1 LTHVKPLSKKI
12 DDTHT
17 YQGKK
22 QPIQAGAARAPLEK
36 HDNAANA
43 VYKIFHMPH
52 VLIVDD
58 DLNTREALVE
68 ISTAEGF
75 STAVAGNIREAQI
88 QIARQRPD
96 VVLIDLKLPD
106 GSGMDLFNDIE
117 SRSTTEIVLITGH
130 ASIETAVEALRLGAA
145 DYLTKPI
152 NFRRLKA
159 LLSRVPR
166 TVDLKTEIGA
176 LRSELRRLG
185 HFGQML
191 GAAPVMQKLY
201 NHIGRVAPTE
211 ATVLLLGESGTGK
224 ELAAQTIHDLSLRQ
238 KQPFLPVN
246 CGAISPQL
254 IESEIFGHEKGSFTG
269 ADRQHK
275 GYFERANGGTLFL
288 DEITEMPIEL
298 QVKLLRVLETGSF
311 MRIGSNQELETD
323 VRVIAATNRDPEDAI
338 QEGKLRLDLY
348 HRLNVF
354 PLKIPPV
361 RERGTDIELL
371 ALHFLEE
378 FNTAHGTS
386 KVISPDGLACLS
398 AYHWPGNVR
407 ELRNYMQRAFILS
420 DQTIDAAALAPT
432 MTTHSPVGLT
442 LAIPVGTSLAD
453 VDRKLIFATLELCG
467 GVKKRAAD
475 ILGIS
480 LKTLYNRL
488 EEYGPHEALPK
499 DDDPFFS
506 RTNGDSSLYKRDM
519 YG

>member
-1 LTHVKPLSKKI
+1 
-12 DDTHT
+12 
-17 YQGKK
+17 
-22 QPIQAGAARAPLEK
+22 
-36 HDNAANA
+36 
-43 VYKIFHMPH
+43 MPH

-58 DLNTREALVE
+58 DVNTREALVE
-68 ISTAEGF
+68 ITAAEGF
-75 STAVAGNIREAQI
+75 TTAVAGNIKDAQAQI
-88 QIARQRPD
+88 MHQRPD

-117 SRSTTEIVLITGH
+117 SRATTEIVLITGH
-130 ASIETAVEALRLGAA
+130 ASVETAVEALRLGAA

-159 LLSRVPR
+159 LLSRIPR
-166 TVDLKTEIGA
+166 TVDLKEEIGV

-191 GAAPVMQKLY
+191 GAAPAMQKLY
-201 NHIGRVAPTE
+201 NHIARVAPTE

-238 KQPFLPVN
+238 KHPFLPVN

-311 MRIGSNQELETD
+311 MRIGSNQEIETD
-323 VRVIAATNRDPEDAI
+323 VRVIAASNRDPEQAVS
-338 QEGKLRLDLY
+338 EGKLRLDLY

-354 PLKIPPV
+354 PLKIPPL
-361 RERGTDIELL
+361 RERGSDIELL
-371 ALHFLEE
+371 AQHFLDQL
-378 FNTAHGTS
+378 NAAHGTS
-386 KVISPDGLACLS
+386 KVLSPDGLACLS
-398 AYHWPGNVR
+398 NYHWPGNVR
-407 ELRNYMQRAFILS
+407 ELRNYIQRAFILS
-420 DQTIDAAALAPT
+420 DHTIDASALAPVI
-432 MTTHSPVGLT
+432 TTQSPVGLT

-453 VDRKLIFATLELCG
+453 VDRKLIYATLELCG

-488 EEYGPHEALPK
+488 EEYGPYEGMPKK
-499 DDDPFFS
+499 DDAS
-506 RTNGDSSLYKRDM
+506 LQGSSSDSYH
-519 YG
+519 

>member
-1 LTHVKPLSKKI
+1 
-12 DDTHT
+12 
-17 YQGKK
+17 
-22 QPIQAGAARAPLEK
+22 
-36 HDNAANA
+36 
-43 VYKIFHMPH
+43 MPH

-58 DLNTREALVE
+58 DSNTREALVE
-68 ISTAEGF
+68 ITAAEGF
-75 STAVAGNIREAQI
+75 SASVAGNIREAQL

-106 GSGMDLFNDIE
+106 GNGMDLFNDIE
-117 SRSTTEIVLITGH
+117 ARATTEIVLITGH
-130 ASIETAVEALRLGAA
+130 ASVETAVEALRLGAA
-145 DYLTKPI
+145 DYLTKPV

-166 TVDLKTEIGA
+166 TADLKCEIGA

-201 NHIGRVAPTE
+201 NHIARVAPTE

-238 KQPFLPVN
+238 RHPFLPVN

-275 GYFERANGGTLFL
+275 GYFERASGGTLFL

-323 VRVIAATNRDPEDAI
+323 VRIIAATNRDPEDAI

-354 PLKIPPV
+354 PLKIPPL
-361 RERGTDIELL
+361 RERGADVELL
-371 ALHFLEE
+371 AQHFLDQ
-378 FNTAHGTS
+378 FNGAHGTS
-386 KVISPDGLACLS
+386 KEISADGLACLAS
-398 AYHWPGNVR
+398 YHWPGNVR
-407 ELRNYMQRAFILS
+407 ELRNYMQRAIILS
-420 DQTIDAAALAPT
+420 DHTIDAAALAPT
-432 MTTHSPVGLT
+432 MSAHPQTGLT

-488 EEYGPHEALPK
+488 EEYGPDEVGGQDEQAASQRAGHPAH
-499 DDDPFFS
+499 
-506 RTNGDSSLYKRDM
+506 
-519 YG
+519 

>member
-1 LTHVKPLSKKI
+1 
-12 DDTHT
+12 
-17 YQGKK
+17 
-22 QPIQAGAARAPLEK
+22 
-36 HDNAANA
+36 
-43 VYKIFHMPH
+43 MPH

-58 DLNTREALVE
+58 DENTREALME
-68 ISTAEGF
+68 ITAGEGF
-75 STAVAGNIREAQI
+75 TTATAGSIREAQA
-88 QIARQRPD
+88 QIMRQRPD

-106 GSGMDLFNDIE
+106 GNGMDLFNDIE
-117 SRSTTEIVLITGH
+117 SRATTEIVLITGH

-152 NFRRLKA
+152 SLRRLRA
-159 LLSRVPR
+159 LLSRIPR
-166 TVDLKTEIGA
+166 TVDLKEEIGV

-238 KQPFLPVN
+238 KHPFLPVN

-269 ADRQHK
+269 AERQHK

-288 DEITEMPIEL
+288 DEITEMPLEL

-311 MRIGSNQELETD
+311 MRIGSNQEIETD
-323 VRVIAATNRDPEDAI
+323 VRVVAASNRDPEAAVA
-338 QEGKLRLDLY
+338 EGKLRLDLY

-354 PLKIPPV
+354 PLKMPPL
-361 RERGTDIELL
+361 RERGADVELL
-371 ALHFLEE
+371 AQHFLDEL
-378 FNTAHGTS
+378 NAAHGTS
-386 KVISPDGLACLS
+386 KVLSPDALAGLGS
-398 AYHWPGNVR
+398 YHWPGNVR
-407 ELRNYMQRAFILS
+407 ELRNYIQRAFILS
-420 DQTIDAAALAPT
+420 DHTIDASAISPVISTQAPT
-432 MTTHSPVGLT
+432 GLT

-453 VDRKLIFATLELCG
+453 VDRKLIYATLELCG

-488 EEYGPHEALPK
+488 DEYGPYEGIQKK
-499 DDDPFFS
+499 DDASLRGGGDP
-506 RTNGDSSLYKRDM
+506 LH
-519 YG
+519 

>member
-1 LTHVKPLSKKI
+1 
-12 DDTHT
+12 
-17 YQGKK
+17 
-22 QPIQAGAARAPLEK
+22 
-36 HDNAANA
+36 
-43 VYKIFHMPH
+43 MPH

-58 DLNTREALVE
+58 DANTRDALVE
-68 ISTAEGF
+68 IVTAEGF
-75 STAVAGNIREAQI
+75 TATVAGTIRDAQI
-88 QIARQRPD
+88 QIMRRRPD
-96 VVLIDLKLPD
+96 VVLVDIKLPD
-106 GSGMDLFNDIE
+106 GSGMDIFNDIE
-117 SRSTTEIVLITGH
+117 ERSTTEIILITGH
-130 ASIETAVEALRLGAA
+130 ASIETAVEAVRLGAA

-166 TVDLKTEIGA
+166 TVDLKAEIGA
-176 LRSELRRLG
+176 LRGELRRLG

-238 KQPFLPVN
+238 KHPFLPVN

-275 GYFERANGGTLFL
+275 GYFERANGGTLLL

-298 QVKLLRVLETGSF
+298 QVKLLRVLESGTF
-311 MRIGSNQELETD
+311 MRIGSNQQLETD
-323 VRVIAATNRDPEDAI
+323 VRVIAATNRDPEEAI
-338 QEGKLRLDLY
+338 AEGKLRLDLY

-354 PLKIPPV
+354 PLVIPPL
-361 RERGTDIELL
+361 RERGSDIELL
-371 ALHFLEE
+371 AQHFLDEL
-378 FNTAHGTS
+378 NALHGTA
-386 KVISPDGLACLS
+386 KVFSADGVAALMS
-398 AYHWPGNVR
+398 YHWPGNVR
-407 ELRNYMQRAFILS
+407 ELRNYVQRAFILS
-420 DQTIDAAALAPT
+420 DHVIDAAALAPAVA
-432 MTTHSPVGLT
+432 THASSGMT
-442 LAIPVGTSLAD
+442 LAIPVGTSLAE

-488 EEYGPHEALPK
+488 EEYGAYEDKPDTVHRDNAHHEH
-499 DDDPFFS
+499 D
-506 RTNGDSSLYKRDM
+506 T
-519 YG
+519 YGARRA

>member
-1 LTHVKPLSKKI
+1 
-12 DDTHT
+12 
-17 YQGKK
+17 
-22 QPIQAGAARAPLEK
+22 
-36 HDNAANA
+36 
-43 VYKIFHMPH
+43 MPH

-58 DLNTREALVE
+58 DVNTRDALVE
-68 ISTAEGF
+68 ITAAEGF
-75 STAVAGNIREAQI
+75 STAVAGNIREAQA
-88 QIARQRPD
+88 QIMRQRPD

-117 SRSTTEIVLITGH
+117 SRATTEIVLITGH
-130 ASIETAVEALRLGAA
+130 ASVETAVEALRLGAA

-152 NFRRLKA
+152 NFKRLKA
-159 LLSRVPR
+159 LLSRIPR
-166 TVDLKTEIGA
+166 TVDLKEEIGV

-191 GAAPVMQKLY
+191 GAAPAMQKLY

-224 ELAAQTIHDLSLRQ
+224 ELAAQTIHELSLRQ
-238 KQPFLPVN
+238 KHPFLPVN

-298 QVKLLRVLETGSF
+298 QVKLLRVLETGTF
-311 MRIGSNQELETD
+311 MRIGSNQEIETD
-323 VRVIAATNRDPEDAI
+323 VRVIAATNRDPETAVS
-338 QEGKLRLDLY
+338 EGKLRLDLY

-354 PLKIPPV
+354 PLRIPPL
-361 RERGTDIELL
+361 RERGSDIELL
-371 ALHFLEE
+371 AQHFLEE
-378 FNTAHGTS
+378 LNAAHGTS
-386 KVISPDGLACLS
+386 KVLSADGLACLS
-398 AYHWPGNVR
+398 NYHWPGNVR
-407 ELRNYMQRAFILS
+407 ELRNYIQRAFILS
-420 DQTIDAAALAPT
+420 DHTIDAAALAPVI
-432 MTTHSPVGLT
+432 TTQSPVGMT
-442 LAIPVGTSLAD
+442 LAIPVGTSLAE
-453 VDRKLIFATLELCG
+453 VDRKLIYATLELCG

-488 EEYGPHEALPK
+488 EEYGPYDGMHKGEE
-499 DDDPFFS
+499 
-506 RTNGDSSLYKRDM
+506 SSPAQSGSGSYH
-519 YG
+519 

>member
-1 LTHVKPLSKKI
+1 
-12 DDTHT
+12 
-17 YQGKK
+17 
-22 QPIQAGAARAPLEK
+22 
-36 HDNAANA
+36 
-43 VYKIFHMPH
+43 MPH

-58 DLNTREALVE
+58 DVNTREALAAITVE
-68 ISTAEGF
+68 EGF
-75 STAVAGNIREAQI
+75 TTAVAGSLREAQA
-88 QIARQRPD
+88 QIVQQRPD

-117 SRSTTEIVLITGH
+117 SRSTTEIVLMTGH
-130 ASIETAVEALRLGAA
+130 ASVETAVEALRLGAA

-159 LLSRVPR
+159 LLSRIPR
-166 TVDLKTEIGA
+166 TVDLKEEIGV

-191 GAAPVMQKLY
+191 GAAPAMQKLY

-238 KQPFLPVN
+238 KHPFLPVN

-288 DEITEMPIEL
+288 DEITEMPVEL

-311 MRIGSNQELETD
+311 MRIGSNQEIETD
-323 VRVIAATNRDPEDAI
+323 VRVIAASNRDPEAAVG
-338 QEGKLRLDLY
+338 EGKLRLDLY

-354 PLKIPPV
+354 PLKIPPL
-361 RERGTDIELL
+361 RERGADVELL
-371 ALHFLEE
+371 AQNFLDGL
-378 FNTAHGTS
+378 NATHGTA
-386 KVISPDGLACLS
+386 KVLTPDGLACLGN
-398 AYHWPGNVR
+398 YHWPGNVR
-407 ELRNYMQRAFILS
+407 ELRNYIQRAFILS
-420 DQTIDAAALAPT
+420 DHSIDAAALAPVI
-432 MTTHSPVGLT
+432 TTQSPVGLT

-453 VDRKLIFATLELCG
+453 VDRKLIYATLELCG

-488 EEYGPHEALPK
+488 EEYGPYDGLQKK
-499 DDDPFFS
+499 DDAS
-506 RTNGDSSLYKRDM
+506 MHGSSDSFH
-519 YG
+519 

>member
-1 LTHVKPLSKKI
+1 
-12 DDTHT
+12 
-17 YQGKK
+17 
-22 QPIQAGAARAPLEK
+22 
-36 HDNAANA
+36 
-43 VYKIFHMPH
+43 MPH

-58 DLNTREALVE
+58 DVNTREALAE
-68 ISTAEGF
+68 ITGAEGF
-75 STAVAGNIREAQI
+75 TTAVAGSIKEAQA
-88 QIARQRPD
+88 QIVQQRPD

-117 SRSTTEIVLITGH
+117 SRATTEIVLITGH
-130 ASIETAVEALRLGAA
+130 ASVETAVEALRLGAA

-166 TVDLKTEIGA
+166 TVDLKEEIGV

-191 GAAPVMQKLY
+191 GAAPAMQKLY
-201 NHIGRVAPTE
+201 NHIARVAPTE

-224 ELAAQTIHDLSLRQ
+224 ELAAQTIHELSLRQ
-238 KQPFLPVN
+238 KHPFLPVN

-288 DEITEMPIEL
+288 DEITEMPTEL

-311 MRIGSNQELETD
+311 MRIGSNLEIETD
-323 VRVIAATNRDPEDAI
+323 VRVIAASNRDPEQAVA
-338 QEGKLRLDLY
+338 EGKLRLDLY

-354 PLKIPPV
+354 PLRIPPL
-361 RERGTDIELL
+361 RERGADIELL
-371 ALHFLEE
+371 AQHFLEQL
-378 FNTAHGTS
+378 NATHGAN
-386 KVISPDGLACLS
+386 KVLSSDGVACLS
-398 AYHWPGNVR
+398 NYHWPGNVR
-407 ELRNYMQRAFILS
+407 ELRNYVQRAFILS
-420 DQTIDAAALAPT
+420 DHTIDAAALAPVI
-432 MTTHSPVGLT
+432 TTQSPVGLT

-453 VDRKLIFATLELCG
+453 VDRKLIYATLELCG

-488 EEYGPHEALPK
+488 EEYGPYEGAMQKK
-499 DDDPFFS
+499 DDGS
-506 RTNGDSSLYKRDM
+506 LQGNADSYH
-519 YG
+519 

>member
-1 LTHVKPLSKKI
+1 
-12 DDTHT
+12 
-17 YQGKK
+17 
-22 QPIQAGAARAPLEK
+22 
-36 HDNAANA
+36 
-43 VYKIFHMPH
+43 MPH

-58 DLNTREALVE
+58 DVNTREALVE
-68 ISTAEGF
+68 ITAAEGF
-75 STAVAGNIREAQI
+75 TTAVAGTIREAQM
-88 QIARQRPD
+88 QIMRQRPD

-117 SRSTTEIVLITGH
+117 SRATTEIVLITGH

-159 LLSRVPR
+159 LLSRIPR
-166 TVDLKTEIGA
+166 TVDLKEEIGV

-191 GAAPVMQKLY
+191 GAAPSMQKLY

-238 KQPFLPVN
+238 KHPFLPVN

-323 VRVIAATNRDPEDAI
+323 VRVIAASNRDPEAAVA
-338 QEGKLRLDLY
+338 EGKLRLDLY

-354 PLKIPPV
+354 PLRIPPL

-371 ALHFLEE
+371 AQHFLDEL
-378 FNTAHGTS
+378 NAAHGTS
-386 KVISPDGLACLS
+386 KVLSADGLACLS
-398 AYHWPGNVR
+398 NYHWPGNVR

-420 DQTIDAAALAPT
+420 DHTIDAAALAPVI
-432 MTTHSPVGLT
+432 TTQSPVGLT

-453 VDRKLIFATLELCG
+453 VDRKLIYATLELCG

-488 EEYGPHEALPK
+488 EEYGPYEGMPKK
-499 DDDPFFS
+499 DDSSSSTFQS
-506 RTNGDSSLYKRDM
+506 TDSYH
-519 YG
+519 

>member
-1 LTHVKPLSKKI
+1 
-12 DDTHT
+12 
-17 YQGKK
+17 
-22 QPIQAGAARAPLEK
+22 
-36 HDNAANA
+36 
-43 VYKIFHMPH
+43 MPH

-58 DLNTREALVE
+58 DANTRDALAE
-68 ISTAEGF
+68 IVMAEGF
-75 STAVAGNIREAQI
+75 SSAVAGSIRDAQLR
-88 QIARQRPD
+88 IAQQRPD

-106 GSGMDLFNDIE
+106 GNGMDLFNDIE
-117 SRSTTEIVLITGH
+117 ARATTEIVLITGH
-130 ASIETAVEALRLGAA
+130 ASVETAVEALRLGAA

-166 TVDLKTEIGA
+166 TVDLKKEIG
-176 LRSELRRLG
+176 ELRNELCRLG

-191 GAAPVMQKLY
+191 GVAPSMQKLY
-201 NHIGRVAPTE
+201 NHIARVAPTE

-275 GYFERANGGTLFL
+275 GYFERASGGTLFL

-311 MRIGSNQELETD
+311 MRIGSNQEIETD
-323 VRVIAATNRDPEDAI
+323 VRVIAASNRDPEAAVA
-338 QEGKLRLDLY
+338 EGKLRLDLY

-354 PLKIPPV
+354 PLRIPPL
-361 RERGTDIELL
+361 RERGNDVELL
-371 ALHFLEE
+371 AQHFLDEL
-378 FNTAHGTS
+378 NATHNTS
-386 KVISPDGLACLS
+386 KVLSADGLACLGN
-398 AYHWPGNVR
+398 YHWPGNVR

-420 DQTIDAAALAPT
+420 DHTIDAAALAPVL
-432 MTTHSPVGLT
+432 TTQSPVGLT

-453 VDRKLIFATLELCG
+453 VDRKLIYATLELCG

-488 EEYGPHEALPK
+488 EEYGPYEAMQKK
-499 DDDPFFS
+499 DGAIQSGSDAIH
-506 RTNGDSSLYKRDM
+506 
-519 YG
+519 

>member
-1 LTHVKPLSKKI
+1 
-12 DDTHT
+12 
-17 YQGKK
+17 
-22 QPIQAGAARAPLEK
+22 
-36 HDNAANA
+36 
-43 VYKIFHMPH
+43 MPH

-58 DLNTREALVE
+58 DINTREALVE
-68 ISTAEGF
+68 VVAAEGF
-75 STAVAGNIREAQI
+75 TSAVAGNIHDAQL
-88 QIARQRPD
+88 QISCQRPD

-106 GSGMDLFNDIE
+106 GNGMDLFNNIE

-130 ASIETAVEALRLGAA
+130 ASVETAVEALRLGAA

-159 LLSRVPR
+159 LLSRIPR

-176 LRSELRRLG
+176 LRSELQRLG
-185 HFGQML
+185 RFGQML
-191 GAAPVMQKLY
+191 GVSSVMQKLY
-201 NHIGRVAPTE
+201 SHIGRVAPTE

-238 KQPFLPVN
+238 KHPFLPVN

-275 GYFERANGGTLFL
+275 GYFERASGGTLFL

-298 QVKLLRVLETGSF
+298 QVKLLRVLENGSF
-311 MRIGSNQELETD
+311 MRIGSNHELETD
-323 VRVIAATNRDPEDAI
+323 VRVIAATNRDPEEAI
-338 QEGKLRLDLY
+338 MEGKLRLDLY

-354 PLKIPPV
+354 PLKMPPL
-361 RERGTDIELL
+361 REREADVELL
-371 ALHFLEE
+371 ALHFLQEL
-378 FNTAHGTS
+378 NTEHGTN
-386 KVISPDGLACLS
+386 KVISADGLACLKT
-398 AYHWPGNVR
+398 YHWPGNVR
-407 ELRNYMQRAFILS
+407 ELRNYMQRAYILS
-420 DQTIDAAALAPT
+420 DQTIDAIALAPT
-432 MTTHSPVGLT
+432 MATEARLGLT

-453 VDRKLIFATLELCG
+453 VDRKLIFATLDLCG

-488 EEYGPHEALPK
+488 EEYGPHETFNQNESFVPNG
-499 DDDPFFS
+499 S
-506 RTNGDSSLYKRDM
+506 GDSSLYRRDL
-519 YG
+519 YN